1 MADKDNSNP
10 FLDMFQDFG
19 KNLNIP
25 GPDMNDIMEYHRKNL
40 QALQAAT
47 QVGSSSAQALMAK
60 QREVLEE
67 ALAEITETVQNASK
81 GGSPTDM
88 AQAPMEL
95 ARKAFER
102 TLQNTQDMAEIVR
115 QGNEDAFEVLR
126 ARMMESIEDLTGKK

>member
-1 MADKDNSNP
+1 MADKDSSNP

-25 GPDMNDIMEYHRKNL
+25 GPDMNNIMDYHRKNL

-60 QREVLEE
+60 QREALEK
-67 ALAEITETVQNASK
+67 ALAEITETVQSASQ
-81 GGSPTDM
+81 GGSPTEM
-88 AQAPMEL
+88 AQAPMDL
-95 ARKAFER
+95 ARKAFET
-102 TLQNTQDMAEIVR
+102 TLQNTQEMAEIVR

-126 ARMMESIEDLTGKK
+126 ARVMESIEDITGKK